1 MVLKNYRTLSTTQ
14 NYTGTAAT
22 QTLDLP
28 RDFLLQ
34 RIKLDWT
41 GLITPSG
48 TSVLVTDGLLR
59 CISNIRIKAVG
70 EGSSRTIFEV
80 SGRDLYYLNNWDYST
95 PASSLVRP
103 TASGVAATAQTGWVI
118 DFRVNKQDPDDY
130 SVAIPS
136 YLLSTLKLEVE
147 YAAFNATNY
156 GTNFGTVDMDLTVTL
171 IEGIPE
177 ANENFSSNPLM
188 TVLTKQLS
196 GDTSTGSDET
206 FNTYFQVG
214 ALIRRSFLCAETS
227 AGVRSDTEVNSFSV
241 TSGTIPLM
249 SEINWFA
256 NKQKDVVNYRISDDI
271 DGNWTVAGYTMI
283 DFANNMSPFIATASG
298 LKIDGLSTVGYNTGD
313 LNFLANKA
321 NASSILR
328 RVQETVEG

>member
-118 DFRVNKQDPDDY
+118 DFRVNKQDPEDY

-136 YLLSTLKLEVE
+136 YLLSTLQLEVE

-283 DFANNMSPFIATASG
+283 DFANNMSP
-298 LKIDGLSTVGYNTGD
+298 LLQQLLD
-313 LNFLANKA
+313 
-321 NASSILR
+321 
-328 RVQETVEG
+328 